1 MSHQQ
6 DVALLDEYSDN
17 DDDYAYND
25 GNADENYH
33 DTYGDPVDDDPVDD
47 TEDCNNE
54 YVDDDEQVIHDL
66 LYRCRC
72 KWKGGLQ
79 CLDVFDD
86 EDSMWDHLVHDHKTA
101 KWLVQLYR
109 PV

>member
-1 MSHQQ
+1 M
-6 DVALLDEYSDN
+6 DEGEY
-17 DDDYAYND
+17 YND
-25 GNADENYH
+25 H
-33 DTYGDPVDDDPVDD
+33 DDPIDD
-47 TEDCNNE
+47 TDNPEDYNNE
-54 YVDDDEQVIHDL
+54 YEDEDDLSDEEYADDDDQVIHGL

-79 CLDVFDD
+79 CREVFDD
-86 EDSMWDHLVHDHKTA
+86 EDSMTDHLLHDHKTA